1 MIFDCFTYFND
12 DLITELRL
20 NILNNYVDKF
30 VIVEATTDHSGK
42 KKDLNFNI
50 KKFEQFEKKIIYIIV
65 DDIPKN
71 TKPFYYNKII
81 LH

>member
-42 KKDLNFNI
+42 KDLNFNI
-50 KKFEQFEKKIIYIIV
+50 KKFEQFEKKL
-65 DDIPKN
+65 D
-71 TKPFYYNKII
+71 T
-81 LH
+81 LL